1 MYFFYFLSF
10 LFTSPKYATILKIQ
24 GFCVTTFSS
33 SISAIQHFY
42 FYHGIFLSKLY
53 IYPKCYETS
62 NNESCTS
69 AILGPSLS
77 WADWA
82 VRAILKIKFLVLILF
97 LYTPSPC
104 VTRFHVARNSSKPC
118 YAEFHYNGIPQNRV
132 MRNSN
137 GIPSTVPLTR
147 FSHNAEFRNSK
158 NAR

>member
-1 MYFFYFLSF
+1 ML
-10 LFTSPKYATILKIQ
+10 TSPKYATILKIQ

-33 SISAIQHFY
+33 SIFAIQHFY

-104 VTRFHVARNSSKPC
+104 VTRFHVAQNSTSAEFLKTALCGIPLQWNSSKSR
-118 YAEFHYNGIPQNRV
+118 YAEFQV
-132 MRNSN
+132 Q
-137 GIPSTVPLTR
+137 
-147 FSHNAEFRNSK
+147 SH
-158 NAR
+158 